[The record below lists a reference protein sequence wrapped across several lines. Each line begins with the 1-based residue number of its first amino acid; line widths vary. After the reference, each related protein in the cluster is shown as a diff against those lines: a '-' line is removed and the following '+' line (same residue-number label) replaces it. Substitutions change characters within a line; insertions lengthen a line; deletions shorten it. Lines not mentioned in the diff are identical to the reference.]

1 MACLSDSGLPGACGL
16 NALSQ
21 AVLDDFRQRNEETCL
36 AGSRNQAPS
45 LGLMLVSQFFHLIEI
60 SADFSYKL

>member
-36 AGSRNQAPS
+36 AGSRKSSPLSRPDA
-45 LGLMLVSQFFHLIEI
+45 GI
-60 SADFSYKL
+60 SIFPFN